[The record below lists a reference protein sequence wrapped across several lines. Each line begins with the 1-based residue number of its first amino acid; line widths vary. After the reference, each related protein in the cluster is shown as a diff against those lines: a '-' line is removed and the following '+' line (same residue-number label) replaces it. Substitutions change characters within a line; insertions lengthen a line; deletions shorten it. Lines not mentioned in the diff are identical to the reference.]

1 MPKFKNLKGRKIWKW
16 YVLRYNNADY
26 TWTCRC
32 ECGKISNIPSTYLL
46 NNKSKS
52 CVECS
57 IKNGHNKYIGKT
69 FNKWKVL
76 SYLGDSVYMCL
87 CTKCKTKHPIKIGHI
102 TTGKSRQCYK
112 CGKKA
117 KHNVSHGMSK
127 SRLYKAWQR
136 LSKKD
141 GGVCQKWLDSFEEF
155 MIFAFQT
162 GYTDEKYIVR
172 VDRGKIL
179 SPGNSKW
186 SYTYETPCV
195 KPLTI
200 HGITH
205 TQTEWAKIIGIS
217 RAAFSL
223 RVANTSDPE
232 RLLEGKNEGKRGDR
246 STSKYRRLYGMTL
259 KELSIDR
266 KMSINDIRK
275 ITDAGGLV

>member
-1 MPKFKNLKGRKIWKW
+1 MPKFKDLKGRKIWKW
-16 YVLRYNNADY
+16 YVLQYNSDDH

-32 ECGKISNIPSTYLL
+32 ECGKIRNIPSTYLL

-76 SYLGDSVYMCL
+76 SYLSESVYMCL

-117 KHNVSHGMSK
+117 KPNVSHGMSK
-127 SRLYKAWQR
+127 SRLYTAWQR
-136 LSKKD
+136 LPKRN
-141 GGVCQKWLDSFEEF
+141 GGVYKNWIDSFEEF
-155 MIFAFQT
+155 MIFAFKT
-162 GYTDEKYIVR
+162 GYTDEKHIVR
-172 VDRGKIL
+172 INKGDIL
-179 SPGNSKW
+179 GPENYKW
-186 SYTYETPCV
+186 SYTYETSS
-195 KPLTI
+195 KKLLTI

-205 TQTEWAKIIGIS
+205 SQTEWAKIIGIS

-223 RVANTSDPE
+223 RAAITSDPK
-232 RLLEGKNEGKRGDR
+232 RLLEGKNEGKRRKR
-246 STSKYRRLYGMTL
+246 STSKYRRLCGMTL
-259 KELSIDR
+259 EELSIER
-266 KMSINDIRK
+266 KMSISAIIKMLNR
-275 ITDAGGLV
+275 G